1 MYPNVQLYIAGQ
13 WRPAG
18 GGRTLPVFNPANQE
32 KVGTVAHAD
41 ESDLD
46 AALEAVE
53 HGFGAWRK
61 IPAYERCKILRK
73 AAELIRER
81 ADHIAP
87 ILTMEQ
93 GKPLAEARA
102 EVQTAGDVIEWF
114 AEEARRTYGRTIPAR
129 LDGVRQLVE
138 KEPIGPVAAFTPWNY
153 PIGQAVRKV
162 SAALAAGCSILLK
175 GPEETPAACAE
186 LFRAFHDAGVPAGV
200 INLVFGTP
208 SHISQYL
215 IPHPVIR
222 KVSFTGSTV
231 VGKQLAAL
239 AGLHMKPVTME
250 LGGHAP
256 VMVFADADLDQASLL
271 LARAKYRNSGQ
282 VCTSPTR
289 FLVQDSA
296 YDDFLRRF
304 LGHMKAIQV
313 GDGRE
318 AGTTM
323 GPLANGR
330 RVDAITQMVG
340 DAMERGAKALAGS
353 ERIAGPG
360 HFFQPTV
367 LSEVPITAR
376 AMNEEPFGPLALF
389 SRFSGPDDV
398 VAEANRLPFGLA
410 AYVYTRS
417 PTIANTMSS
426 AIESGMVSI
435 NHQGLALPETPFG
448 GIKDSGHGSEG
459 GIEAMECYMVTK
471 FVTRAN
477 V

>member
-1 MYPNVQLYIAGQ
+1 MYPNVQLFIAGQ
-13 WRPAG
+13 WRPSSAG
-18 GGRTLPVFNPANQE
+18 KTLPVFNPANEQRI
-32 KVGTVAHAD
+32 GSVAHAG

-46 AALEAVE
+46 AALEAVAL
-53 HGFGAWRK
+53 GFKTWRR
-61 IPAYERCKILRK
+61 IPAFERCKTMRK
-73 AAELIRER
+73 AAALIRER
-81 ADHIAP
+81 VDHIAP
-87 ILTMEQ
+87 LLTMEQ
-93 GKPLAEARA
+93 GKPLAEAQA

-114 AEEARRTYGRTIPAR
+114 AEEARRTYGRTIPAC

-186 LFRAFHDAGVPAGV
+186 LVRAFHDAGVPAGV

-208 SHISQYL
+208 SYISQYL

-222 KVSFTGSTV
+222 KVSFTGSTA
-231 VGKQLAAL
+231 VGKQMAAL

-256 VMVFADADLDQASLL
+256 VVVFEDADLDKASLL
-271 LARAKYRNSGQ
+271 LARAKYRNAGQ

-289 FLVQDSA
+289 FLVQDSV
-296 YDDFLRRF
+296 YDGFLQRF
-304 LGHMKAIQV
+304 LDHMKAIQV
-313 GDGRE
+313 GDERE

-330 RVDAITQMVG
+330 RVDAITEMVG
-340 DAMERGAKALAGS
+340 DATAMGAKVRAGS
-353 ERIAGPG
+353 ERMTGPG

-367 LSEVPITAR
+367 LSEVPSTAR

-389 SRFSGPDDV
+389 SRFSGLEDA

-410 AYVYTRS
+410 SYVYTAS
-417 PTIANTMSS
+417 PTTANTLSS

-459 GIEAMECYMVTK
+459 GIEAVECYLVTK